1 MSAATSSLTAAFSAF
16 AREGGYLLWEN
27 RIYGACRRYPF
38 EAALAARGR
47 GVVCFFFRVNG
58 ILSADRLKSL
68 RETLGQG
75 WTIGVVSSGTYSLT
89 YKPAR
94 EQNEDPDF
102 AGAVEHMA
110 KALQADR
117 IPAPDTCPLCQKT
130 DCDALAKVQDFG
142 FGPVHRACLRK
153 AEKTLRPV
161 RASGSRAHGLAG
173 ALLGTLVGLIP
184 SIVTIVLLD
193 RVFLL
198 AYAIPPLCAFQGYKL
213 LRGRMEPPAPL
224 VTAVLFSLAATLLLG
239 LGHCVYAAHALF
251 RPLAHAVPA
260 ARALVRRLWP
270 GRAAQGAA
278 LLALRLLAGLGAVQP
293 LLGLCRPLHPELSGY
308 HDRPERQGAGPGQ
321 GRLICYPPFDPA
333 P

>member
-16 AREGGYLLWEN
+16 AREGGYLLREN

-117 IPAPDTCPLCQKT
+117 IPAPNTCPLCPKT

-239 LGHCVYAAHALF
+239 LGHCVYAAHALSG
-251 RPLAHAVPA
+251 
-260 ARALVRRLWP
+260 LWP
-270 GRAAQGAA
+270 TLSQLPGLWSAGY
-278 LLALRLLAGLGAVQP
+278 GLGA
-293 LLGLCRPLHPELSGY
+293 LLKALLFWLFGCWLAWGQFSRSSGY
-308 HDRPERQGAGPGQ
+308 AAHSIRNSLDTMTDRNGKAQAPAKGA
-321 GRLICYPPFDPA
+321 
-333 P
+333 

>member
-16 AREGGYLLWEN
+16 AREGGYLLRDN

-38 EAALAARGR
+38 AAALASHGR
-47 GVVCFFFRVNG
+47 GAVCFFFRING
-58 ILSADRLKSL
+58 ILSTDRLKSL

-89 YKPAR
+89 YKPTR
-94 EQNEDPDF
+94 EQNESPDF

-117 IPAPDTCPLCQKT
+117 IPVPDTCPLCQKAS
-130 DCDALAKVQDFG
+130 CDALAKVQDFG

-161 RASGSRAHGLAG
+161 RASGSRALGLIG

-184 SIVTIVLLD
+184 SIFTIVLLD

-213 LRGRMEPPAPL
+213 LHGRMDRHAPL
-224 VTAVLFSLAATLLLG
+224 VTAALFSLAATLLLG
-239 LGHCVYAAHALF
+239 LGHCAYAAQGLSAPAQLLELWSARYGLGELLKELLVWVFGSWLAWGQFSRSSGYAAHSIQTSLDTMTDRNGKAL
-251 RPLAHAVPA
+251 ASSK
-260 ARALVRRLWP
+260 RA
-270 GRAAQGAA
+270 
-278 LLALRLLAGLGAVQP
+278 
-293 LLGLCRPLHPELSGY
+293 
-308 HDRPERQGAGPGQ
+308 
-321 GRLICYPPFDPA
+321 
-333 P
+333 

>member
-16 AREGGYLLWEN
+16 AREGGYLLREN

-117 IPAPDTCPLCQKT
+117 IPVPDTCPLCQKT

-161 RASGSRAHGLAG
+161 RASGSSARGLAG

-239 LGHCVYAAHALF
+239 LGHCVYAAHALSG
-251 RPLAHAVPA
+251 
-260 ARALVRRLWP
+260 LWP
-270 GRAAQGAA
+270 TLSQLPGLWSAGYGPGA
-278 LLALRLLAGLGAVQP
+278 LLKALLFWLFGCWLAWGQFS
-293 LLGLCRPLHPELSGY
+293 RSSGY
-308 HDRPERQGAGPGQ
+308 AAHSIRNSLDTMTDRNGKAQAPAKGA
-321 GRLICYPPFDPA
+321 
-333 P
+333 